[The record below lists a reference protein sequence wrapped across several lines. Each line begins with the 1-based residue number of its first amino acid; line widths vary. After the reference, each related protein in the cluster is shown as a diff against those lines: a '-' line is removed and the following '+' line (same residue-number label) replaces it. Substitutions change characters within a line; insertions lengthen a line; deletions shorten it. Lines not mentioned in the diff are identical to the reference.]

1 MENLYELLGVPSD
14 VDADKLKK
22 AYREA
27 AKACHPDH
35 HGGDRNAAGRFR
47 QIVQAYEL
55 LRDADRR
62 AAYDRLLS
70 QPRPFS
76 AKLKRAISKTK
87 HHILYDGVPAVVLA
101 IILVSGYTLFVRISE
116 TPVNEAVKTIG
127 DSDAFRS
134 AQRSNAERD
143 NPDAI
148 TPPPAA
154 SVPRNDT
161 LANDPRALEATKN
174 EPASGQ
180 AGEHTTDVAGHGGHS
195 DIATDQPNADD
206 PGKNQGLY
214 VFDRHK
220 LSERPATVR
229 RRAADRP
236 PFKQASLENRHSSA
250 CSGSQSCPG
259 TVPPLFGVGF

>member
-1 MENLYELLGVPSD
+1 MKNLYDLLGVPSD

-27 AKACHPDH
+27 AKASHPDH
-35 HGGDRNAAGRFR
+35 HADDLNAAGRFR

-76 AKLKRAISKTK
+76 AKLKRAISRAK

-101 IILVSGYTLFVRISE
+101 IILVTGYTLFVRISE
-116 TPVNEAVKTIG
+116 TPTNEAVKTIG

-134 AQRSNAERD
+134 AQRDNAKGD

-161 LANDPRALEATKN
+161 LANDPRALEVTKN

-180 AGEHTTDVAGHGGHS
+180 PGEHTTDAAGNAGHS

-206 PGKNQGLY
+206 PGKNQGLH
-214 VFDRHK
+214 VFDRHR
-220 LSERPATVR
+220 LSERPPAVR
-229 RRAADRP
+229 RRADSP
-236 PFKQASLENRHSSA
+236 PFKQASLENGRSSA